1 MPYRLEQ
8 CIHPHVRCAWDPGS
22 SPQVWSGNLPGVGTL
37 LLVLCQARVCESCR
51 ATPLNRP
58 MGLGLDRISARH
70 VIWREHQNVGRRWG
84 TPKLGW
90 SRAVAAER
98 ELRGSNYIR
107 RRTILLHS
115 TRAIKRAAAPSP
127 PNIFLHHL
135 TSTSPHL
142 HRPTQHGPSTPSR
155 AHQSQQKE
163 QAKGQWPGRHVPG
176 RGWRPG
182 VTCRRDAW
190 WQVIVF
196 LLITVHHESNRDG
209 IM

>member
-1 MPYRLEQ
+1 MRYMPYRLEQ

-127 PNIFLHHL
+127 PNIFT
-135 TSTSPHL
+135 TSLPHL
-142 HRPTQHGPSTPSR
+142 HTSTAPRNMGRALPAVRISHNRRSR
-155 AHQSQQKE
+155 RRGN
-163 QAKGQWPGRHVPG
+163 GQGDTFRGAVDDRVSPAGGTRGGR
-176 RGWRPG
+176 
-182 VTCRRDAW
+182 
-190 WQVIVF
+190 
-196 LLITVHHESNRDG
+196 
-209 IM
+209 